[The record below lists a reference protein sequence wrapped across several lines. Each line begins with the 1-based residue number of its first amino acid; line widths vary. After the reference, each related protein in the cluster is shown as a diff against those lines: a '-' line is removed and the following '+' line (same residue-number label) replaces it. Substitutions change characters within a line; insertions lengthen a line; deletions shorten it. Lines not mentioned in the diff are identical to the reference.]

1 MFKQLIVAL
10 TTLAAFAAFAASVD
24 VNKAGQAELESVKGI
39 GPAISTVI
47 VNERKK
53 SDFKDWSDLVTR
65 VKGVGP
71 KSAAKFSVAGLTVRG
86 ASYDGAPMKAGDKPP
101 VMVVPAKAP
110 AKGGG
115 AAAAAAAKK

>member
-1 MFKQLIVAL
+1 MFKQIILAL
-10 TTLAAFAAFAASVD
+10 ATCIAFAAFAASVD

-53 SDFKDWSDLVTR
+53 SDFKDWNDLVTR

-71 KSAAKFSVAGLTVRG
+71 KSAARFSVAGLTVRG
-86 ASYDGAPMKAGDKPP
+86 ASYDGASTKGVDKQI
-101 VMVVPAKAP
+101 VVVPANAP
-110 AKGGG
+110 AKTGS
-115 AAAAAAAKK
+115 ASPMKK

>member
-1 MFKQLIVAL
+1 MFKQLIVAFA
-10 TTLAAFAAFAASVD
+10 TFAAFAAFAASVD

-47 VNERKK
+47 VDERKK
-53 SDFKDWSDLVTR
+53 SDFKDWNDLVTR

-86 ASYDGAPMKAGDKPP
+86 ASYDGAPMKTGDKPP

-110 AKGGG
+110 AKAG
-115 AAAAAAAKK
+115 AATAAAAKK